1 MKRIIVSRIT
11 VNPEYHGENS
21 PPFYKATI
29 AGEDDKAIVS
39 KHRHEAI
46 GLLVTRYP
54 AEFGIKIVD
63 KKVDE

>member
-1 MKRIIVSRIT
+1 M
-11 VNPEYHGENS
+11 
-21 PPFYKATI
+21 I
-29 AGEDDKAIVS
+29 AGQDDKAVIS

-54 AEFGIKIVD
+54 AEFGIEIVN